1 MTRLSALDGYVA
13 IVRIVRIVRIA
24 RNDEVLTDRHPP
36 RFSERWTSATEA
48 WRDAVEYA
56 VKSD

>member
-13 IVRIVRIVRIA
+13 TVRIVR
-24 RNDEVLTDRHPP
+24 NDEVSADRHPP

-48 WRDAVEYA
+48 RWDAVEYA

>member
-1 MTRLSALDGYVA
+1 MSRIVTRLSALDGYVA
-13 IVRIVRIVRIA
+13 IVQIV
-24 RNDEVLTDRHPP
+24 RNDEVLTDRHLP

-48 WRDAVEYA
+48 RWDAVEYA